1 MSSFARKAKWEKLRK
16 LAFGSMSTSHIGIGT
31 PLTQP
36 IKKLFLHNYTDALA
50 IFSMD
55 GLDDYMPLLPGQVCS
70 VDMDEVI
77 QEQCTR
83 FYARYTATDVPTEG
97 SVYVSSIGTSIAG

>member
-1 MSSFARKAKWEKLRK
+1 MSSFARKAKWERMREL
-16 LAFGSMSTSHIGIGT
+16 LFSSMSTSYLGIGV

-36 IKKLFLHNYTDALA
+36 IKKLFLHNYTDALL
-50 IFSMD
+50 IFSVD
-55 GLDDYMPLLPGQVCS
+55 GIHDFLPLLPGQVAA

-83 FYARYTATDVPTEG
+83 FYVKYRTDVPTEG
-97 SVYVSSIGTSIAG
+97 SAFVSSIGTSIAGN